1 MPNVPESFSI
11 AVHTLALLARKPGVR
26 HAGKD
31 IAEACRFST
40 HHLSKVLAQLVRAGL
55 LESKRGP
62 SGGVCFTGKPETI
75 TLSMIQNAID
85 GQPVPRKGCL
95 LPREACPGNRC
106 ALGTFLSKMEAEC
119 QRVFNTTTLA
129 DILRGVKIKRK

>member
-62 SGGVCFTGKPETI
+62 SGGVCFTGKPEKI
-75 TLSMIQNAID
+75 TLAMVRDAVE
-85 GQPVPRKGCL
+85 GRPAAKKGCL
-95 LPREACPGNRC
+95 LPHEVCPGKRC
-106 ALGTFLSKMEAEC
+106 ALGCLLSKMEAEF